1 MKKIKCFDEIV
12 QKVKNDHVTAFAS
25 QGAFFIILSFFPFV
39 MFLMTLIR
47 ILPVEQEYVTKYII
61 TLAPENL
68 SEYINNIINELY
80 TKASSTVLS
89 LSVVAAIWSS
99 GRGVMAISN
108 GLNKVYEVKES
119 RNYFLTRVFSS
130 IYTLVFALGLILS
143 LLVLVFGNKLY
154 HMIGSKAGFLVK
166 LIDFILSF
174 RNVFGLVFFTLLF
187 LIIYCAI
194 PNRKSKIRDELPG
207 AFMAAVS
214 WITISYVFGIYVDKI
229 SDFSYMYGSLA
240 GIVIAMLWLYFC
252 MIMVFVGAEFNY
264 VLNKYVT
271 ISENE
276 NYNSCLKNLDK

>member
-174 RNVFGLVFFTLLF
+174 RNVFGLVFFTFLF
-187 LIIYCAI
+187 LIIYCVI